1 MANCVNSK
9 LIINHKYF
17 VKRGPGCGVWMLP
30 DSKVTLGQRRQWSD
44 CMVAVGKL
52 KSNQRLQFE
61 FVRRRVMIS
70 GATYVGPMSTH
81 GRVGRSQLAN
91 VKPTL
96 SQRSYFHVGFRP
108 AGTPGQTKLW
118 GAPI

>member
-61 FVRRRVMIS
+61 FVRRRVIIS

-81 GRVGRSQLAN
+81 GRVGRSQCSW
-91 VKPTL
+91 K
-96 SQRSYFHVGFRP
+96 Q
-108 AGTPGQTKLW
+108 
-118 GAPI
+118 